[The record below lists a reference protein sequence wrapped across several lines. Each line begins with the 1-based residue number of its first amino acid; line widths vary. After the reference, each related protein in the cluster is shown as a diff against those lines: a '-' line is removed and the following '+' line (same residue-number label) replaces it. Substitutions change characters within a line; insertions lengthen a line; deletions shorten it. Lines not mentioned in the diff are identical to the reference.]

1 MAPTTPPLAKEQ
13 KMKAASFYKYILG
26 RTCILANLVLVLVG
40 LGQLQV
46 PFFFQNF
53 TRTIQLP
60 TKWPELP
67 HHWPKN
73 RKQRQPP
80 SEVYLRKILYTRQ
93 LGVGFW
99 LGWGSFRF
107 RYFSRTSLELYN
119 CLQNGP
125 NYPTIGQRTENEGR
139 ILLKIYL
146 RKNIYTCQLGV
157 GLGWVGAASGSVI
170 FPELR

>member
-26 RTCILANLVLVLVG
+26 RTYILANLVLVLVG

-46 PFFFQNF
+46 PLFFQNFTRTIQLPTKWPELPHHRPKNKNKGILLQKYILGRTYILANLVLVLVGLGQLQVPLFFQNF

-73 RKQRQPP
+73 RK
-80 SEVYLRKILYTRQ
+80 
-93 LGVGFW
+93 
-99 LGWGSFRF
+99 
-107 RYFSRTSLELYN
+107 
-119 CLQNGP
+119 
-125 NYPTIGQRTENEGR
+125 
-139 ILLKIYL
+139 
-146 RKNIYTCQLGV
+146 
-157 GLGWVGAASGSVI
+157 
-170 FPELR
+170 